1 MSYLDDFRMN
11 VKYYREQRR
20 ISQLD
25 LAMLCDCGNG
35 TIGVIESGKAKPSF
49 DMMIK
54 IAEALK
60 VNPADLFIR
69 DSSRSKVELKDSLK
83 TYFDTILARL

>member
-35 TIGVIESGKAKPSF
+35 TIGGIESGKGKAVFIVPP
-49 DMMIK
+49 DK
-54 IAEALK
+54 IL
-60 VNPADLFIR
+60 L
-69 DSSRSKVELKDSLK
+69 DSVENNLYLPNQV
-83 TYFDTILARL
+83 DTNLIQPFSEVKFFSHFFLW